1 MSMTPAVIPN
11 VLANRYATKEMVAIF
26 DPVNKIIAE
35 RKFWI
40 TILRLQK
47 AGGLSITDS
56 EIASYEKVVEKV
68 DLASIEKRERANRH
82 DVKARIEEF
91 NSLAGLEKIHIGLT
105 SRDLTENIELIAIK
119 DGLNLVRRRTLETL
133 FLLEKSI
140 TKYEKTYMVGRSHN
154 VAAQVTTLGKRFATC
169 AQELL
174 FSLASLEELI
184 ARLPLRGLKGP
195 VGTGQ
200 DQIALLGS
208 IKDLN
213 KLEEKLAKE
222 YGFENTLSSVG
233 QIYPRSI
240 DFEVV
245 SKLLQI
251 ASAPSSMATTIRLMS
266 GFGLVSEG
274 FKSGQV
280 GSSAM
285 PHKMNA
291 RSSERING
299 MMVLLRG
306 YATMAADLAGDQWN
320 EGDVSC
326 SVVRRVVIPDAF
338 YTIDGL
344 LHTFMTVLTE
354 FGIYEEN
361 INKELA
367 EQLPFLATSQILTEL
382 VKKGMGREIAH
393 ELIKK
398 HATTTTASNFFNAL
412 ASEKDFPLSINELNN
427 LIIDPADFSG
437 SALAQSQEVADE
449 IRKIT
454 KGQVSKEELQSLISR
469 SIHS

>member
-56 EIASYEKVVEKV
+56 EIASYEKVIDKV

-119 DGLNLVRRRTLETL
+119 NGLNLVRRRTLETL

-174 FSLASLEELI
+174 FSLTSLEELI

-200 DQIALLGS
+200 DQIATLGS
-208 IKDLN
+208 IKDLS
-213 KLEEKLAKE
+213 KLEEKLANE

-245 SKLLQI
+245 AKLLQI

-306 YATMAADLAGDQWN
+306 YTTMAADLAGDQWN

-361 INKELA
+361 INNELA

-382 VKKGMGREIAH
+382 VKKGVGREIAH

-398 HATTTTASNFFNAL
+398 YATTTTASNFFNAL

-427 LIIDPADFSG
+427 LIKDPAAFAG
-437 SALAQSQEVADE
+437 SSLEQSQEVVDE
-449 IRKIT
+449 IKQIT
-454 KGQVSKEELQSLISR
+454 KGQVTKIDLQSLI
-469 SIHS
+469 

>member
-1 MSMTPAVIPN
+1 MTPAVIPN

-47 AGGLSITDS
+47 AGGLSISDS
-56 EIASYEKVVEKV
+56 DITSYERVIEKV

-119 DGLNLVRRRTLETL
+119 DGLNLVKRRTLETL
-133 FLLEKSI
+133 FLLEKII

-174 FSLASLEELI
+174 FSLSSLEDLI
-184 ARLPLRGLKGP
+184 ARLPLRGLRGP

-200 DQIALLGS
+200 DQIATLGS
-208 IKDLN
+208 IKDLD

-245 SKLLQI
+245 AKLLQI
-251 ASAPSSMATTIRLMS
+251 ASAPSSLATTIRLMS

-306 YATMAADLAGDQWN
+306 YTTMAADLAGDQWN

-354 FGIYEEN
+354 FGIYEEI

-367 EQLPFLATSQILTEL
+367 EHLPFLATSQILTEL
-382 VKKGMGREIAH
+382 VKKGMGREVAH

-398 HATTTTASNFFNAL
+398 HATTTTASNFFNVL
-412 ASEKDFPLSINELNN
+412 ASEKDFPLSISQLNN
-427 LIIDPADFSG
+427 LIKDPASFAG
-437 SALAQSQEVADE
+437 SALAQSQEVVDE
-449 IRKIT
+449 IKQIT
-454 KGQVSKEELQSLISR
+454 KGQVTKVDLQSLI
-469 SIHS
+469 

>member
-1 MSMTPAVIPN
+1 MSIIPAVIPN

-56 EIASYEKVVEKV
+56 EIASYEKVIDKV

-174 FSLASLEELI
+174 FSLTSLEELI

-200 DQIALLGS
+200 DQIAILGS

-245 SKLLQI
+245 AKLLQI

-306 YATMAADLAGDQWN
+306 YTTMAADLAGDQWN

-361 INKELA
+361 INNELA

-382 VKKGMGREIAH
+382 VKKGVGREVAH

-427 LIIDPADFSG
+427 LIKDPATFAG
-437 SALAQSQEVADE
+437 SALAQSQEVADQ
-449 IRKIT
+449 IKQIT
-454 KGQVSKEELQSLISR
+454 KGQVSKVDLQSLI
-469 SIHS
+469 

>member
-1 MSMTPAVIPN
+1 MSVTPN
-11 VLANRYATKEMVAIF
+11 VLATRYATKEMVAIF
-26 DPVNKIIAE
+26 DPINKIIAE

-47 AGGLSITDS
+47 ASSLSITDS
-56 EIASYEKVVEKV
+56 DITSYEKVVEKV

-200 DQIALLGS
+200 DQIATLGS

-245 SKLLQI
+245 AKLLQI

-306 YATMAADLAGDQWN
+306 YTTLAADLAGDQWN

-361 INKELA
+361 INKELS

-382 VKKGMGREIAH
+382 VKKGVGREIGH

-412 ASEKDFPLSINELNN
+412 ASEKDFPLSINQLNN
-427 LIIDPADFSG
+427 LIKDPASFAG
-437 SALAQSQEVADE
+437 SALEQSQEVADE
-449 IRKIT
+449 IKQVTKGEIT
-454 KGQVSKEELQSLISR
+454 KVDLQSLI
-469 SIHS
+469 

>member
-91 NSLAGLEKIHIGLT
+91 NSLAGLEKVHIGLT

-140 TKYEKTYMVGRSHN
+140 TKYEKTYIVGRSHN

-174 FSLASLEELI
+174 FSLSSLEELI

-200 DQIALLGS
+200 DQIATLGS

-361 INKELA
+361 INNELA

-427 LIIDPADFSG
+427 LIKDPAAFSG
-437 SALAQSQEVADE
+437 SALAQSQEVVDE
-449 IRKIT
+449 IKKIT
-454 KGQVSKEELQSLISR
+454 KGEVSKVDLQSLI
-469 SIHS
+469 